1 MKLLYRVYKH
11 QQINISSPIVLRIVK
26 NSEKEQK
33 TENAI
38 ELSGQTKDIKK
49 ESDNLAKQIIER
61 ARQVQQEILRKTR
74 EDVEKI
80 LIEVEKKAKKIEEEY
95 KEKGYQDGYT
105 VGYQEGYKKGEED
118 AKAIIQEAKAIKEE
132 IIKEKQRMYKNAESE
147 MVSVILEAVEKI
159 IGKYVEEDKD
169 IILNLIKKGM
179 ENYNA
184 FDKVTV
190 RVSEEDYEHC
200 IKNKDKILKDIEFL
214 DDVNILKDLSL
225 KKGDCVIETNSGVIN
240 SGVSTQLK
248 ALKNLFAGVLNE

>member
-1 MKLLYRVYKH
+1 MYRVYK
-11 QQINISSPIVLRIVK
+11 QQEINLSSPIVLRIVENGNYK
-26 NSEKEQK
+26 EKVEK
-33 TENAI
+33 VI
-38 ELSGQTKDIKK
+38 ELSEQREDIKK
-49 ESDNLAKQIIER
+49 ESEILAKQIIER
-61 ARQVQQEILRKTR
+61 ARQVQQEILRKTK

-95 KEKGYQDGYT
+95 KEKGYQAGYT

-118 AKAIIQEAKAIKEE
+118 AKAIIEEAKAIKEE
-132 IIKEKQRMYKNAESE
+132 IIREKQRMYKEVENDI
-147 MVSVILEAVEKI
+147 VSVILLAVEKI
-159 IGKYVEEDKD
+159 VGKYLEEDKD

-248 ALKNLFAGVLNE
+248 ALKNLFVGVLNE

>member
-1 MKLLYRVYKH
+1 M
-11 QQINISSPIVLRIVK
+11 ILRIVENGNYK
-26 NSEKEQK
+26 EKVEK
-33 TENAI
+33 VI
-38 ELSGQTKDIKK
+38 ELSEQREDIKK
-49 ESDNLAKQIIER
+49 ESADLAKQIIER
-61 ARQVQQEILRKTR
+61 ARQVQQEILRKTK

-80 LIEVEKKAKKIEEEY
+80 LIEAEKKAKKIEEEY

-105 VGYQEGYKKGEED
+105 AGYQEGYKKGEED
-118 AKAIIQEAKAIKEE
+118 AKAIIEEAKTIKEE
-132 IIKEKQRMYKNAESE
+132 IIKEKQRMYKEAESDI
-147 MVSVILEAVEKI
+147 VNVILLAVEKI
-159 IGKYVEEDKD
+159 VGKYVEEDKD

>member
-1 MKLLYRVYKH
+1 MYRIYK
-11 QQINISSPIVLRIVK
+11 QREINLSSPVVLRIVENGNYK
-26 NSEKEQK
+26 EKVEK
-33 TENAI
+33 VI
-38 ELSGQTKDIKK
+38 ELREQREDIKK
-49 ESDNLAKQIIER
+49 ESADLAKKIIER
-61 ARQVQQEILRKTR
+61 ARQVQQEILRKTK

-80 LIEVEKKAKKIEEEY
+80 LIEAEKKAKKIEEEY
-95 KEKGYQDGYT
+95 KEKGYQAGYT
-105 VGYQEGYKKGEED
+105 AGYQEGYKKGEEE
-118 AKAIIQEAKAIKEE
+118 AKAIIEEAKTIKEE
-132 IIKEKQRMYKNAESE
+132 IIKEKQRMYKEAENDI
-147 MVSVILEAVEKI
+147 VNVILHAVEKI
-159 IGKYVEEDKD
+159 VGKYVEEDKD

-248 ALKNLFAGVLNE
+248 ALKNLFVGVLNE

>member
-1 MKLLYRVYKH
+1 M
-11 QQINISSPIVLRIVK
+11 ILRIVENGNYK
-26 NSEKEQK
+26 EKVEK
-33 TENAI
+33 VI
-38 ELSGQTKDIKK
+38 ELSEQREDIKK
-49 ESDNLAKQIIER
+49 ESADLAKQIIER
-61 ARQVQQEILRKTR
+61 ARQVQQEILRKTK

-80 LIEVEKKAKKIEEEY
+80 LIEAEKKAKKIEEEY

-105 VGYQEGYKKGEED
+105 TGYQEGYKKGEED
-118 AKAIIQEAKAIKEE
+118 AKAIIEEAKTIKEE
-132 IIKEKQRMYKNAESE
+132 IIKEKQRMYKEAESDI
-147 MVSVILEAVEKI
+147 VNVILLAVEKI
-159 IGKYVEEDKD
+159 VGKYVEEDKD

-248 ALKNLFAGVLNE
+248 ALKNLFVGVLNE

>member
-1 MKLLYRVYKH
+1 MYRIYK
-11 QQINISSPIVLRIVK
+11 QREINISSPVVLKIVENCNYK
-26 NSEKEQK
+26 EKVEK
-33 TENAI
+33 VI
-38 ELSGQTKDIKK
+38 ELREQRENVKK
-49 ESDNLAKQIIER
+49 ESADLAKKIIER
-61 ARQVQQEILRKTR
+61 AIQVQQEIFRKTK

-95 KEKGYQDGYT
+95 KEKGYQAGYT
-105 VGYQEGYKKGEED
+105 AGYQEGYKKGEEE
-118 AKAIIQEAKAIKEE
+118 AKAIIEEAKTIKEE
-132 IIKEKQRMYKNAESE
+132 IIKEKQRMYKEAENDI
-147 MVSVILEAVEKI
+147 VYVILQAVEKI
-159 IGKYVEEDKD
+159 VGKYVEEDKD

-190 RVSEEDYEHC
+190 RVSEEDYELC

-240 SGVSTQLK
+240 SGVSTQLR
-248 ALKNLFAGVLNE
+248 ALKNLFVGVLNE

>member
-1 MKLLYRVYKH
+1 MVLKIVENCNYK
-11 QQINISSPIVLRIVK
+11 
-26 NSEKEQK
+26 EKVEK
-33 TENAI
+33 VI
-38 ELSGQTKDIKK
+38 ELREQRENVKK
-49 ESDNLAKQIIER
+49 ESADLAKKIIER
-61 ARQVQQEILRKTR
+61 AIQVQQEILRKTK

-95 KEKGYQDGYT
+95 KEKGYQAGYT
-105 VGYQEGYKKGEED
+105 AGYQEGYKKGEEE
-118 AKAIIQEAKAIKEE
+118 AKAIIEEAKTIKEE
-132 IIKEKQRMYKNAESE
+132 IIKEKQRMYKEAENDI
-147 MVSVILEAVEKI
+147 VYVILQAVEKI
-159 IGKYVEEDKD
+159 VGKYVEEDKD

-190 RVSEEDYEHC
+190 RVSEEDYELC

-240 SGVSTQLK
+240 SGVSTQLR
-248 ALKNLFAGVLNE
+248 ALKNLFVGVLNE

>member
-1 MKLLYRVYKH
+1 V
-11 QQINISSPIVLRIVK
+11 ILRIVENGNYK
-26 NSEKEQK
+26 EKVEK
-33 TENAI
+33 VI
-38 ELSGQTKDIKK
+38 ELSEQREDIKK
-49 ESDNLAKQIIER
+49 ESADLAKQIIER
-61 ARQVQQEILRKTR
+61 ARQVQQEILRKTK

-80 LIEVEKKAKKIEEEY
+80 LIEAEKKAKKIEEEY

-105 VGYQEGYKKGEED
+105 AGYQEGYKKGEED
-118 AKAIIQEAKAIKEE
+118 AKAIIEEAKTIKEE
-132 IIKEKQRMYKNAESE
+132 IIKEKQRMYKEAESDI
-147 MVSVILEAVEKI
+147 VNVILLAVEKI
-159 IGKYVEEDKD
+159 VGKYVEEDKD

>member
-1 MKLLYRVYKH
+1 LYRVYK
-11 QQINISSPIVLRIVK
+11 QQEINLSSPIVLRIVENGNYK
-26 NSEKEQK
+26 EKVEK
-33 TENAI
+33 VI
-38 ELSGQTKDIKK
+38 ELSEQREDIKK
-49 ESDNLAKQIIER
+49 ESEILAKQIIER
-61 ARQVQQEILRKTR
+61 ARQVQQEILRKTK

-95 KEKGYQDGYT
+95 KEKGYQAGYT

-118 AKAIIQEAKAIKEE
+118 AKAIIEEAKAIKEE
-132 IIKEKQRMYKNAESE
+132 IIREKQRMYKEVENDI
-147 MVSVILEAVEKI
+147 VSVILLAVEKI
-159 IGKYVEEDKD
+159 VGKYVEEDKD

-225 KKGDCVIETNSGVIN
+225 KKGECVIETNSGVIN

-248 ALKNLFAGVLNE
+248 ALKNLFVGVLNE

>member
-1 MKLLYRVYKH
+1 M
-11 QQINISSPIVLRIVK
+11 VLRIVENGNYK
-26 NSEKEQK
+26 EKVEK
-33 TENAI
+33 VI
-38 ELSGQTKDIKK
+38 ELREQREDIKK
-49 ESDNLAKQIIER
+49 ESADLAKKIIER
-61 ARQVQQEILRKTR
+61 ARQVQQEILRKTK

-80 LIEVEKKAKKIEEEY
+80 LIEAEKKAKKIEEEY

-105 VGYQEGYKKGEED
+105 AGYQEGYKKGEED
-118 AKAIIQEAKAIKEE
+118 AKAIIEEAKTIKEE
-132 IIKEKQRMYKNAESE
+132 IIKEKQRMYKEAESDI
-147 MVSVILEAVEKI
+147 VNVILLAVEKI
-159 IGKYVEEDKD
+159 VGKYVEEDKD

>member
-1 MKLLYRVYKH
+1 M
-11 QQINISSPIVLRIVK
+11 VLRIVENGNYK
-26 NSEKEQK
+26 EKVEK
-33 TENAI
+33 VI
-38 ELSGQTKDIKK
+38 ELREQREDIKK
-49 ESDNLAKQIIER
+49 ESADLAKKIIER
-61 ARQVQQEILRKTR
+61 ARQVQQEILRKTK

-80 LIEVEKKAKKIEEEY
+80 LIEAEKKAKKIEEEY
-95 KEKGYQDGYT
+95 KEKGYQAGYT
-105 VGYQEGYKKGEED
+105 AGYQEGYKKGEEE
-118 AKAIIQEAKAIKEE
+118 AKAIIEEAKTIKEE
-132 IIKEKQRMYKNAESE
+132 IIKEKQRMYKEAENDI
-147 MVSVILEAVEKI
+147 VNVILHAVEKI
-159 IGKYVEEDKD
+159 VGKYVGEDKD

-248 ALKNLFAGVLNE
+248 ALKNLFVGVLNE

>member
-1 MKLLYRVYKH
+1 MYRIYK
-11 QQINISSPIVLRIVK
+11 QGEINFSSPVILRIVENGNYK
-26 NSEKEQK
+26 EKVEK
-33 TENAI
+33 VI
-38 ELSGQTKDIKK
+38 ELSEQREDIKK
-49 ESDNLAKQIIER
+49 ESADLAKQIIER
-61 ARQVQQEILRKTR
+61 ARQVQQEILRKTK

-80 LIEVEKKAKKIEEEY
+80 LIEAEKKAKKIEEEY

-105 VGYQEGYKKGEED
+105 AGYQEGYKKGEED
-118 AKAIIQEAKAIKEE
+118 AKAIIEEAKTIKEE
-132 IIKEKQRMYKNAESE
+132 IIKEKQRMYKEAESDI
-147 MVSVILEAVEKI
+147 VNVILLAVEKI
-159 IGKYVEEDKD
+159 VGKYVEEDKD

>member
-1 MKLLYRVYKH
+1 MYRVYK
-11 QQINISSPIVLRIVK
+11 QQEINLSSPIVLRIVENGNYK
-26 NSEKEQK
+26 EKVEK
-33 TENAI
+33 VI
-38 ELSGQTKDIKK
+38 ELSEQREDIKK
-49 ESDNLAKQIIER
+49 ESEILAKQIIER
-61 ARQVQQEILRKTR
+61 ARQVQQEILRKTK

-95 KEKGYQDGYT
+95 KEKGYQAGYT

-118 AKAIIQEAKAIKEE
+118 AKAIIEEAKAIKEE
-132 IIKEKQRMYKNAESE
+132 IIREKQRMYKEVENDI
-147 MVSVILEAVEKI
+147 VSVILLAVEKI
-159 IGKYVEEDKD
+159 VGKYVEEDKD

-225 KKGDCVIETNSGVIN
+225 KKGECVIETNSGVIN

-248 ALKNLFAGVLNE
+248 ALKNLFVGVLNE

>member
-1 MKLLYRVYKH
+1 V
-11 QQINISSPIVLRIVK
+11 ILRIVENGNYK
-26 NSEKEQK
+26 EKVEK
-33 TENAI
+33 VI
-38 ELSGQTKDIKK
+38 ELSEQREDIKK
-49 ESDNLAKQIIER
+49 ESADLAKQIIER
-61 ARQVQQEILRKTR
+61 ARQVQQEILRKTK

-80 LIEVEKKAKKIEEEY
+80 LIEAEKKAKKIEEEY

-105 VGYQEGYKKGEED
+105 TGYQEGYKKGEED
-118 AKAIIQEAKAIKEE
+118 AKAIIEEAKTIKEE
-132 IIKEKQRMYKNAESE
+132 IIKEKQRMYKEAESDI
-147 MVSVILEAVEKI
+147 VNVILLAVEKI
-159 IGKYVEEDKD
+159 VGKYVEEDKD

>member
-1 MKLLYRVYKH
+1 LYRVYK
-11 QQINISSPIVLRIVK
+11 QQEINLSSPIVLRIVENGNYK
-26 NSEKEQK
+26 EKVEK
-33 TENAI
+33 VI
-38 ELSGQTKDIKK
+38 ELSEQREDIKK
-49 ESDNLAKQIIER
+49 ESEILAKQIIER
-61 ARQVQQEILRKTR
+61 ARQVQQEILRKTK

-95 KEKGYQDGYT
+95 KEKGYQAGYT

-118 AKAIIQEAKAIKEE
+118 AKAIIEEAKAIKEE
-132 IIKEKQRMYKNAESE
+132 IIREKQRMYKEVENDI
-147 MVSVILEAVEKI
+147 VSVILLAVEKI
-159 IGKYVEEDKD
+159 VGKYLEEDKD

-248 ALKNLFAGVLNE
+248 ALKNLFVGVLNE

>member
-1 MKLLYRVYKH
+1 M
-11 QQINISSPIVLRIVK
+11 ILRIVENGNYK
-26 NSEKEQK
+26 EKVEK
-33 TENAI
+33 VI
-38 ELSGQTKDIKK
+38 ELSEQREDIKK
-49 ESDNLAKQIIER
+49 ESADLAKQIIER
-61 ARQVQQEILRKTR
+61 ARQVQQEILRKTK

-80 LIEVEKKAKKIEEEY
+80 LIEAEKKAKKIEEEY

-105 VGYQEGYKKGEED
+105 TGYQEGYKKGEED
-118 AKAIIQEAKAIKEE
+118 AKAIIEEAKTIKEE
-132 IIKEKQRMYKNAESE
+132 IIKEKQRMYKEAESDI
-147 MVSVILEAVEKI
+147 VNVILLAVEKI
-159 IGKYVEEDKD
+159 VGKYVEEDKD

>member
-1 MKLLYRVYKH
+1 LYRIYK
-11 QQINISSPIVLRIVK
+11 QGEINFSSPVILRIVENGNYK
-26 NSEKEQK
+26 EKVEK
-33 TENAI
+33 VI
-38 ELSGQTKDIKK
+38 ELSEQREDIKK
-49 ESDNLAKQIIER
+49 ESADLAKQIIER
-61 ARQVQQEILRKTR
+61 ARQVQQEILRKTK

-80 LIEVEKKAKKIEEEY
+80 LIEAEKKAKKIEEEY

-105 VGYQEGYKKGEED
+105 AGYQEGYKKGEED
-118 AKAIIQEAKAIKEE
+118 AKAIIEEAKTIKEE
-132 IIKEKQRMYKNAESE
+132 IIKEKQRMYKEAESDI
-147 MVSVILEAVEKI
+147 VNVILLAVEKI
-159 IGKYVEEDKD
+159 VGKYVEEDKD

>member
-80 LIEVEKKAKKIEEEY
+80 LIEVEKESKK
-95 KEKGYQDGYT
+95 
-105 VGYQEGYKKGEED
+105 
-118 AKAIIQEAKAIKEE
+118 
-132 IIKEKQRMYKNAESE
+132 N
-147 MVSVILEAVEKI
+147 
-159 IGKYVEEDKD
+159 
-169 IILNLIKKGM
+169 
-179 ENYNA
+179 
-184 FDKVTV
+184 
-190 RVSEEDYEHC
+190 
-200 IKNKDKILKDIEFL
+200 
-214 DDVNILKDLSL
+214 
-225 KKGDCVIETNSGVIN
+225 
-240 SGVSTQLK
+240 
-248 ALKNLFAGVLNE
+248 